1 MDKFLKNLGGGGDN
15 NNKKKTNNK
24 KDAGGWKGGSG
35 DMSTIN
41 KKSNQKIGNS
51 NNKKS
56 TSSRSTSSKNNNVF
70 ADAGK
75 NINEALGKI
84 DLFQQN
90 KNKPSNQ
97 RGGGQSLGGSKPG
110 IILSICLDK
119 PGTLGIEVEKR
130 RNSESTAIIS
140 KVLPNSQADKA
151 GLKRGDIICHS
162 QSNGEHE
169 IRYDQFLA
177 TAKSGRR
184 PLKFDIRRIESSVLT
199 SGANTTNTSTG
210 GRVSADAYARKQAA
224 IAAAEAREK
233 KHKAKQKPIPKTEKK
248 YDGLRPEQK
257 IYEHTQTI
265 DSSVTRRAVAEVKKA
280 EQDDTAKLGYNPYE
294 AKNMTSGQARTAQ
307 VAMTAGEI
315 DANNAPTKISGEG
328 TAGASSHPG
337 EVSKPKDPTNNTQLS
352 PEFEHAFST
361 LVTSNSD
368 NAAVLKSLGIMR
380 KLIKNAV
387 TKGQTGDD
395 ATSSKFRRVRLSN
408 PKIKEAITDQSG
420 ALELMFSVGFV
431 ISENEEDGET
441 YLVFPP
447 GDKGSSWVDS
457 ALSAM
462 ESYENGGS

>member
-15 NNKKKTNNK
+15 SNKKKTNNK

-56 TSSRSTSSKNNNVF
+56 TSSKSSSSKNNNVF

-110 IILSICLDK
+110 IVLSICLDQ

-140 KVLPNSQADKA
+140 KVVPNSQADKA

-177 TAKSGRR
+177 IAKSGRR

-199 SGANTTNTSTG
+199 SEANTTNTSTG
-210 GRVSADAYARKQAA
+210 GRVSADAYARKQAV

-233 KHKAKQKPIPKTEKK
+233 KHKAKLKPIPKTEKK

-257 IYEHTQTI
+257 IYEHTQRI
-265 DSSVTRRAVAEVKKA
+265 DSSATRRAVAEVKQA
-280 EQDDTAKLGYNPYE
+280 EQADTAKLGYNPYE

-307 VAMTAGEI
+307 VAMVAGEI
-315 DANNAPTKISGEG
+315 DANNAPTKMSGEG
-328 TAGASSHPG
+328 TAAAASSHPG
-337 EVSKPKDPTNNTQLS
+337 EVSKPKDPTKLS
-352 PEFEHAFST
+352 PEFEQTFST

-408 PKIKEAITDQSG
+408 PKIKEAITDKSG
-420 ALELMFSVGFV
+420 GLELMLSVGFV
-431 ISENEEDGET
+431 LSENDEDGET
-441 YLVFPP
+441 YLVYPP
-447 GDKGSSWVDS
+447 GDNGPSWLDG

>member
-56 TSSRSTSSKNNNVF
+56 TSSRSSSSKNNNVF

-110 IILSICLDK
+110 IVLSICLDQ

-140 KVLPNSQADKA
+140 KVVPNSQADKA

-210 GRVSADAYARKQAA
+210 GRVSADAYARKQAV

-265 DSSVTRRAVAEVKKA
+265 DSSVTRRAVAEVKQA
-280 EQDDTAKLGYNPYE
+280 EQADTAKLGYNPYE
-294 AKNMTSGQARTAQ
+294 AKNMTSGQARTAK
-307 VAMTAGEI
+307 VAMVAGEI
-315 DANNAPTKISGEG
+315 DANNAPTKITS
-328 TAGASSHPG
+328 PG
-337 EVSKPKDPTNNTQLS
+337 EVSKPKDPTLS
-352 PEFEHAFST
+352 PEFEQAFST

-395 ATSSKFRRVRLSN
+395 AASSKFRRVRLSN

-420 ALELMFSVGFV
+420 ALELMLSVGF
-431 ISENEEDGET
+431 ILSENDEDGET
-441 YLVFPP
+441 YLVYPP
-447 GDKGSSWVDS
+447 GDEGPSWLDS

>member
-15 NNKKKTNNK
+15 NNRKKTNNK

-51 NNKKS
+51 NNRKS

-110 IILSICLDK
+110 IVLSICLDQ

-140 KVLPNSQADKA
+140 KVVPNSQADKA

-199 SGANTTNTSTG
+199 SEANTTNTSSKG
-210 GRVSADAYARKQAA
+210 GRVSADAYARKQAV

-265 DSSVTRRAVAEVKKA
+265 DSSVTRRAVAEVKQA
-280 EQDDTAKLGYNPYE
+280 EQADTAKLGYNPYE

-307 VAMTAGEI
+307 VAMVAGEI

-328 TAGASSHPG
+328 TSHPG
-337 EVSKPKDPTNNTQLS
+337 EVSKPKDPTSAQLS

-361 LVTSNSD
+361 LVTSNFD

-408 PKIKEAITDQSG
+408 PKIKEAITDKSG
-420 ALELMFSVGFV
+420 ALDILLSVGFV
-431 ISENEEDGET
+431 LSENDEDGET

-447 GDKGSSWVDS
+447 GDKGPSWLDS
-457 ALSAM
+457 ALSTM